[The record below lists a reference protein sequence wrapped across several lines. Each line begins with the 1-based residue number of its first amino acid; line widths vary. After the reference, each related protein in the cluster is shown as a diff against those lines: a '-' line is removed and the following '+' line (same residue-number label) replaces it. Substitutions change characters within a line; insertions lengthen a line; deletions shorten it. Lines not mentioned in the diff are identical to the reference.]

1 MAAPNCAGE
10 RVGLRAPVWW
20 SSPPGATSHA
30 TTATAQQPATRLP
43 SAPGE
48 TELSSPLSLSF
59 SLSPPPLRR
68 GLSLSLAHSSSL
80 PLSLNSSLSALSLLL
95 SPNFSLEFCVLPLF
109 FYFSYLWQLS
119 ETTHTRTHRDRPPG
133 VSPLCDKWGYVRAVA
148 VLRLHWWT
156 DRQLFFFFFFL
167 KKRKERKER
176 KKGASWYI
184 KRMSQTRSIDSYFL
198 FFTLRHPFRD
208 HNCC

>member
-80 PLSLNSSLSALSLLL
+80 PLSLNSSFRSVSPSFSQLL
-95 SPNFSLEFCVLPLF
+95 SWILRAPTFFLFLLPLTT
-109 FYFSYLWQLS
+109 LWNYTHAHTETGRRECLLCVIS
-119 ETTHTRTHRDRPPG
+119 EDMWERW
-133 VSPLCDKWGYVRAVA
+133 LCCGC
-148 VLRLHWWT
+148 T
-156 DRQLFFFFFFL
+156 DGPTDSFFFFL

-176 KKGASWYI
+176 KKCASWYI

>member
-80 PLSLNSSLSALSLLL
+80 PLSLNSSFRSVSPSFSQLL
-95 SPNFSLEFCVLPLF
+95 SWILRAPTFFLFLLPLTTLWNYTHAHTETGRRECLLCVISEDMWERWLCCGCTDGPTDSF
-109 FYFSYLWQLS
+109 FF
-119 ETTHTRTHRDRPPG
+119 
-133 VSPLCDKWGYVRAVA
+133 
-148 VLRLHWWT
+148 
-156 DRQLFFFFFFL
+156 LFFFKE
-167 KKRKERKER
+167 KKRKKR
-176 KKGASWYI
+176 KKEMRFMVHQAHVTNPKHW
-184 KRMSQTRSIDSYFL
+184 FL
-198 FFTLRHPFRD
+198 FFIFYT
-208 HNCC
+208 

>member
-109 FYFSYLWQLS
+109 SISLTSYNSLKLHTHAHTETGRRECLLCVIS
-119 ETTHTRTHRDRPPG
+119 EDMWERW
-133 VSPLCDKWGYVRAVA
+133 LCCGC
-148 VLRLHWWT
+148 T
-156 DRQLFFFFFFL
+156 DGPTDSFFFLFFFKE
-167 KKRKERKER
+167 KKRKKRKKER
-176 KKGASWYI
+176 RFMVHQAHVTNPKHW
-184 KRMSQTRSIDSYFL
+184 FL
-198 FFTLRHPFRD
+198 FFIFYT
-208 HNCC
+208 